1 MWSEGP
7 EPQAD
12 LARSLIQL
20 TRSWRQA
27 VYRGL
32 RRCAA
37 VRHMGNEKTLPE
49 GRVLS
54 SHFASTITVLVLMD
68 SLRYP
73 SCSAVAGA
81 TINSIFFHVPF
92 SKTSGNEVSFC

>member
-1 MWSEGP
+1 VVRGTRTASRFDSKLYTTNWKS
-7 EPQAD
+7 ASS
-12 LARSLIQL
+12 SLQ
-20 TRSWRQA
+20 Q
-27 VYRGL
+27 L
-32 RRCAA
+32 RRCAV
-37 VRHMGNEKTLPE
+37 VRQIGNEKPLPE

-54 SHFASTITVLVLMD
+54 SHFASTITVFVLMD